1 MENEGT
7 EMGLW
12 EEKERENA
20 CRYWLHCAPGIGPG
34 AMKTLVEKLGSAWKV
49 YQASCQELRRA
60 LGETEKEEDGKR
72 KKAEGLCESRI
83 GWELTENYRRL
94 LDRGIRMVSIWEE
107 KYPQR
112 LRKIANPPVVL
123 YYLGSLP
130 DEERASLAIVGARE
144 CSDYG
149 SSMAQAFG
157 AQIAACGVNIISG
170 MARGI
175 DGISQKGALAAGGS
189 TYAVLGCGVDICYP
203 ASNRELY
210 EKIPHRGGVLSP
222 YPPGMTPARNLF
234 PYRNRIV
241 AGLADA
247 VLVVEARQ
255 KSGTWITVD
264 MALEQG
270 KDVYA
275 VPGRL
280 TDRLSDGCNLLIRQ
294 GAGIALAPGDVA
306 AELSV
311 LINRR
316 GNRQVWRTGEK
327 LRDENKTGA
336 DCGQESKEDGNE
348 TEKETKTER
357 SRILALLDLNP
368 LSVDEIF
375 ERAKRAGMNLTL
387 PQLLTELVELC
398 TEGMARQTGGSYFAG
413 KRTQGH
419 CAKGKIVLQSVWK
432 EKPME

>member
-1 MENEGT
+1 MGNERT
-7 EMGLW
+7 ETGCW

-34 AMKTLVEKLGSAWKV
+34 AMKALVEKLGSAWKV
-49 YQASCQELRRA
+49 YQSSDRELEEA
-60 LGETEKEEDGKR
+60 LGEAKKEEGGKR
-72 KKAEGLCESRI
+72 KRAEGLCEFRRS
-83 GWELTENYRRL
+83 WELVENYGKL
-94 LDRGIRMVSIWEE
+94 LDQGIRMISIWEE
-107 KYPQR
+107 NYPLR
-112 LRKIANPPVVL
+112 LRKIANPPVIL

-144 CSDYG
+144 CSNYG
-149 SSMAQAFG
+149 SCMAQAFG

-175 DGISQKGALAAGGS
+175 DGISQKGALDAGGC
-189 TYAVLGCGVDICYP
+189 TYAVLGCGVDVCYP

-210 EKIPHRGGVLSP
+210 EKIPQKGGVLSP
-222 YPPGMTPARNLF
+222 YPPGMAPAKNLF

-311 LINRR
+311 LKNRR
-316 GNRQVWRTGEK
+316 GNRQVWRPEK
-327 LRDENKTGA
+327 LWDEKKTRAHGA
-336 DCGQESKEDGNE
+336 AESGEAGK
-348 TEKETKTER
+348 EKEKGTETGR

-387 PQLLTELVELC
+387 PQLLTGLVELC
-398 TEGMARQTGGSYFAG
+398 TEGMVRQTGGSYFAG
-413 KRTQGH
+413 KQEREH
-419 CAKGKIVLQSVWK
+419 CAKGEIVLQSVWK
-432 EKPME
+432 EKPKE